1 MLHQVLAD
9 GGIRWAVSHAAG
21 GDESQQPALAKAIK
35 PLDEKVIV
43 DSTRGLPLRRVFTLA
58 VRPIV
63 DGEISEGD
71 VTCHEVEPP
80 GLACLDLFEAFDADG
95 LPRVV
100 SREESQDAPCHEVFF
115 KRDDL
120 RLFARQ
126 RAGKDT
132 HPRRRIEHA
141 AEG

>member
-9 GGIRWAVSHAAG
+9 GGIRRAISHAAG
-21 GDESQQPALAKAIK
+21 GDEGQQSAFAETVEAF
-35 PLDEKVIV
+35 DEKVV
-43 DSTRGLPLRRVFTLA
+43 VNGPRGLPLRRVFTLA

-71 VTCHEVEPP
+71 VTRYEVEPP
-80 GLACLDLFEAFDADG
+80 GLACLDLFEAFDANR

-100 SREESQDAPCHEVFF
+100 SREESQDAPRHEVFF

-132 HPRRRIEHA
+132 HPSRRIEHS

>member
-9 GGIRWAVSHAAG
+9 AGIRWAVSHAAG
-21 GDESQQPALAKAIK
+21 GDESQQSALAKAVK

-43 DSTRGLPLRRVFTLA
+43 DGARGLPLRCVFTLA

-63 DGEISEGD
+63 DGEISKGD
-71 VTCHEVEPP
+71 VTRHEVEPP
-80 GLACLDLFEAFDADG
+80 DLACLNLFEAFDTDG
-95 LPRVV
+95 LPRIV
-100 SREESQDAPCHEVFF
+100 SREKSQDAPRHKVFF
-115 KRDDL
+115 ERYDV

-126 RAGKDT
+126 RLGKDP
-132 HPRRRIEHA
+132 HPSRRIEHA

>member
-9 GGIRWAVSHAAG
+9 GGIRRAVGHAAR
-21 GDESQQPALAKAIK
+21 GDEGQQSALAKAVK

-43 DSTRGLPLRRVFTLA
+43 DGARGLPLRRVFTLA

-71 VTCHEVEPP
+71 VTRHEIKSP
-80 GLACLDLFEAFDADG
+80 GLACLDLFEAFGANG

-100 SREESQDAPCHEVFF
+100 SREESQDAPRHEVFF
-115 KRDDL
+115 ERDDL
-120 RLFARQ
+120 RLFVRQ

-132 HPRRRIEHA
+132 HPSRRIEHA

>member
-9 GGIRWAVSHAAG
+9 GGIRRAVGHAAR
-21 GDESQQPALAKAIK
+21 GDEGQQSALAKAVK

-43 DSTRGLPLRRVFTLA
+43 DGARGLPLRRVFTLA

-71 VTCHEVEPP
+71 VTRHEIEPP
-80 GLACLDLFEAFDADG
+80 SLACLDLFEAFDADG
-95 LPRVV
+95 LSRIV
-100 SREESQDAPCHEVFF
+100 SREKSQDAPCHEVFF
-115 KRDDL
+115 ERDDV
-120 RLFARQ
+120 RLFVRQ
-126 RAGKDT
+126 RLGKDT
-132 HPRRRIEHA
+132 HPSRRIEHA